1 MKFPALT
8 ATAAGAVIG
17 FFLGGGPIGAAV
29 GAGIGG
35 GIDLMR
41 GHKHAP
47 TDKTLLAIHNGV
59 FPSAAKKSV
68 AEVPKDVLETVK
80 HAANAPATSI
90 PPEATA
96 LHDYLVAHK
105 TDRVLG
111 GDTFW
116 KSLATSGL
124 VGAFQNALNGAS
136 TSEAHKLLGTL
147 PVTGLFDTKTAVGLI
162 LFTHDTSIR
171 PDPSLVKM
179 LPSAPPSVVTQV
191 GENVTLAP
199 GSMGTIQ
206 SSGAAVTL
214 HLPTGAKGWVSEALA
229 TGTSD
234 LSPIGATGALT
245 KTPNSGSTS
254 LTWTDAYGTQQT
266 TTLIVA

>member
-1 MKFPALT
+1 MKLPALT

-17 FFLGGGPIGAAV
+17 FLGGGPIGAAV

-47 TDKTLLAIHNGV
+47 TDKTLLAVHNGV
-59 FPSAAKKSV
+59 FPRAAKKSV
-68 AEVPKDVLETVK
+68 HEMPKDVLEAVK
-80 HAANAPATSI
+80 RAANSPASTI

-116 KSLATSGL
+116 KSVATGTLIS
-124 VGAFQNALNGAS
+124 AFQNVLNGAT

-147 PVTGLFDTKTAVGLI
+147 PVTGLFDTKTAVGLV

-171 PDPSLVKM
+171 PDPSLIKS

-199 GSMGTIQ
+199 GAMGTIQ
-206 SSGAAVTL
+206 STGAAVTL
-214 HLPTGAKGWVSEALA
+214 HLPTGAKGWVSETLT

-234 LSPIGATGALT
+234 LSPVGASGALT
-245 KTPNSGSTS
+245 KTPNSGATS